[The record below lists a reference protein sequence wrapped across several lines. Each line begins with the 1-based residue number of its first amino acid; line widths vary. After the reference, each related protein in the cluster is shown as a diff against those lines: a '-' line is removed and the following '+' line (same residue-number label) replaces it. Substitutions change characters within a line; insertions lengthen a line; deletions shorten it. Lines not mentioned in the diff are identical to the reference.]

1 MSSRAER
8 PRQRLTRSTA
18 ALPPPAPIFRSPR
31 RRRGYCGPR
40 RPQTDLQELS
50 RRRRARRRRADGGAG
65 EFFTLLRP
73 SGCGKT
79 TLLRTIAGF
88 NRQDSG
94 EILFD
99 GTRIDT
105 MPAHLRNI
113 GMVYQDYAIFPH
125 KSVADNV
132 AFGLAMRHVPR
143 AEIDSRVARALDV
156 VQLGGLATRMP
167 HELSGGQQQRVALA
181 RAMVINPQILLMDE
195 PLSNLDAKLRI
206 ELRDDIR
213 DLQRS
218 LGITTIYVTHDQE
231 EALVIS
237 DRICIMQGGRVH
249 QVAAPLE
256 VYSRPATLFVA
267 SFVGSMNVFERL
279 PVGPGGE
286 VTIGAATRTLPAL
299 TGRAGITL
307 AMRPEDVILAGGEED
322 AGDAIPLDGAVDKVT
337 YAGREAFYRLT
348 CVDGPADSRA
358 RFSARSGPAR
368 RRRRAARHGAA
379 RSRGCTRSIPPTAA
393 ASKCRADD
401 ARSCASISG
410 RWSWSWRSPC
420 SACCWSGR
428 CRRSSPRASST
439 TRRASPRSAITRGSS
454 VSRTSRRRSAT
465 ASSSGV
471 GGMLGAMLLGVPL
484 AALTARYVIVGR
496 DFLATLAVL
505 ALVSPPFIGAYA
517 WIMMLGRNGFVRLA
531 LEEIGIECRRSTG
544 ISASFSSSASSST
557 RSCSCSRRAACAR
570 SIRRSRRRRKGSAPV
585 PGGGSSA

>member
-1 MSSRAER
+1 VARVDLKRICKSYPGVTALDNVE
-8 PRQRLTRSTA
+8 LTV
-18 ALPPPAPIFRSPR
+18 AP
-31 RRRGYCGPR
+31 
-40 RPQTDLQELS
+40 
-50 RRRRARRRRADGGAG
+50 G
-65 EFFTLLRP
+65 EFFTLLGP

-99 GTRIDT
+99 GARIDT

-143 AEIDSRVARALDV
+143 YEIDSRVARALDV
-156 VQLGGLATRMP
+156 VQLGGLAARMP

-195 PLSNLDAKLRI
+195 PLSNLDAKLRV

-249 QVAAPLE
+249 QVAAPLQ

-279 PVGPGGE
+279 PVGRGGE
-286 VTIGAATRTLPAL
+286 VTIGAATHVLPAL
-299 TGRAGITL
+299 AGRAEITL
-307 AMRPEDVILAGGEED
+307 AMRPEDVILCAGGGED
-322 AGDAIPLDGAVDKVT
+322 AGEGIPLDGAVDKVT

-348 CVDGPADSRA
+348 CADGVRILA
-358 RFSARSGPAR
+358 
-368 RRRRAARHGAA
+368 H
-379 RSRGCTRSIPPTAA
+379 
-393 ASKCRADD
+393 
-401 ARSCASISG
+401 
-410 RWSWSWRSPC
+410 
-420 SACCWSGR
+420 
-428 CRRSSPRASST
+428 
-439 TRRASPRSAITRGSS
+439 
-454 VSRTSRRRSAT
+454 VSRPDQGR
-465 ASSSGV
+465 
-471 GGMLGAMLLGVPL
+471 L
-484 AALTARYVIVGR
+484 AAVGE
-496 DFLATLAVL
+496 
-505 ALVSPPFIGAYA
+505 
-517 WIMMLGRNGFVRLA
+517 RLA
-531 LEEIGIECRRSTG
+531 LALPLVRLHAFDPADGRRVEIH
-544 ISASFSSSASSST
+544 
-557 RSCSCSRRAACAR
+557 
-570 SIRRSRRRRKGSAPV
+570 P
-585 PGGGSSA
+585 